1 MRAVRRREHLRSVR
15 GHARLLIRM
24 SPADKDH
31 LHAFRVALGLFFP
44 GILVLLSGRYEMLVY
59 AVFGSFTGM
68 YGRAEPYRLRL
79 RHQAQAGTIL
89 VASVST
95 GVLLSEL
102 KAPPWALVA
111 VAVCC
116 ATLIS
121 LVTDTLDLRPAGPF
135 FGIFALG
142 TTATIPA
149 GTAPPGLAVGIC
161 LGTALFCLL
170 VSFVGVTSTTPSR
183 ARVAQT
189 ALRRPRPFDLLIHA
203 ARYALAISIA
213 GACGLLFGTEHANWA
228 MVSAAVPLAVIDKAN
243 LLDPGIHD
251 VVHRGIHRVLG
262 TLTGL
267 VATAL
272 LLAPDP
278 GSTALAVLVITLLF
292 PTELFMMRHYGLA
305 LGFFTPLIMLMTQ
318 LAAPS
323 DPLTMLTD
331 RGMDTLIGVA
341 AGIAMAVLVRRPQ
354 PRSDRNRSDRGT
366 VPCAGR

>member
-1 MRAVRRREHLRSVR
+1 MRAVRRQEHLRSVR
-15 GHARLLIRM
+15 GHVRLLIRM
-24 SPADKDH
+24 SPSDRDH
-31 LHAFRVALGLFFP
+31 VHAFRVALGLFFP
-44 GILVLLSGRYEMLVY
+44 GILVLLSGHYEMLVY

-79 RHQAQAGTIL
+79 RHQAQAGAIL

-102 KAPPWALVA
+102 HAPPWALVA

-121 LVTDTLDLRPAGPF
+121 LLTDTLDLRPAGPF

-149 GTAPPGLAVGIC
+149 GRVPFDLAVGIC

-170 VSFVGVTSTTPSR
+170 VSRIGAAGTAPGARSTRDTNR
-183 ARVAQT
+183 
-189 ALRRPRPFDLLIHA
+189 RRPCAFDLMIHA
-203 ARYALAISIA
+203 ARYALAISAA
-213 GACGLLFGTEHANWA
+213 GTCGLLLGTEHANWA

-272 LLAPDP
+272 LLAPDF
-278 GSTALAVLVITLLF
+278 GSTVLAVLVIVLLF
-292 PTELFMMRHYGLA
+292 PTELFMMRHYGIA

-318 LAAPS
+318 LADPS
-323 DPLTMLTD
+323 DPLTMLID
-331 RGMDTLIGVA
+331 RGIDTLIGVA
-341 AGIAMAVLVRRPQ
+341 AGIAMAVLVRRPKL
-354 PRSDRNRSDRGT
+354 RSSRDRSHLSTALRT
-366 VPCAGR
+366 

>member
-1 MRAVRRREHLRSVR
+1 MR
-15 GHARLLIRM
+15 
-24 SPADKDH
+24 PADKDH
-31 LHAFRVALGLFFP
+31 LHALRVALGLFFP
-44 GILVLLSGRYEMLVY
+44 GILVLSSGHYEMLVY

-102 KAPPWALVA
+102 QAPPWALVA
-111 VAVCC
+111 VAACC

-149 GTAPPGLAVGIC
+149 SHVPADLAVCIC
-161 LGTALFCLL
+161 VGTALFCLL
-170 VSFVGVTSTTPSR
+170 VSGIGTARNTPAEARSAR
-183 ARVAQT
+183 NAARV
-189 ALRRPRPFDLLIHA
+189 RPCAFDLLIHA
-203 ARYALAISIA
+203 ARYALAISVA
-213 GACGLLFGTEHANWA
+213 GACGLLLGTEHANWA

-278 GSTALAVLVITLLF
+278 GSTVLAVLVIVLLF
-292 PTELFMMRHYGLA
+292 PTELFMMRHYGIA

-318 LAAPS
+318 LADPS

-331 RGMDTLIGVA
+331 RGIDTLIGVA
-341 AGIAMAVLVRRPQ
+341 AGIAMAVLVRRPKL
-354 PRSDRNRSDRGT
+354 RSNRDGSDRSAAFRT
-366 VPCAGR
+366 

>member
-1 MRAVRRREHLRSVR
+1 MHAVRRQEHLRSVR

-89 VASVST
+89 VAAVST

-102 KAPPWALVA
+102 EAPPWALVA

-149 GTAPPGLAVGIC
+149 GHAPPALAVGIC

-170 VSFVGVTSTTPSR
+170 VSFVGVTSSAPSQAHI
-183 ARVAQT
+183 ARDGIQ
-189 ALRRPRPFDLLIHA
+189 RRPGAFDLLIHA
-203 ARYALAISIA
+203 ARYALAISVA
-213 GACGLLFGTEHANWA
+213 GACGLMFGTEHANWA

-278 GSTALAVLVITLLF
+278 GSTVLAVLVITLLF
-292 PTELFMMRHYGLA
+292 PPELFMMRHYGLA

-354 PRSDRNRSDRGT
+354 RR
-366 VPCAGR
+366 